1 MSLNLQLLWELKGGS
16 SEWHHIDSASDL
28 FYHSFL
34 NFGVTAVKSLNN
46 KEIEY
51 QLIDYSRLRE
61 VILFNYM
68 QKKGGGEG
76 RSNQTKPNPFL
87 EATLKNKLHGWTS
100 RAEAQHGIHEYALY
114 IIGRSK
120 WAHWLRRDHVMSC
133 HVMRSG
139 GARINEKECRFRKK
153 KKGMKSALG

>member
-1 MSLNLQLLWELKGGS
+1 MFLNLQLLWELKGGS

-28 FYHSFL
+28 FHHSFL

-51 QLIDYSRLRE
+51 QLIIIPGSGK
-61 VILFNYM
+61 LFCSTTCK
-68 QKKGGGEG
+68 KKGEGGE
-76 RSNQTKPNPFL
+76 RLNQTKPNSFL

-133 HVMRSG
+133 HEEWRSK
-139 GARINEKECRFRKK
+139 NKWE
-153 KKGMKSALG
+153 GMQI

>member
-1 MSLNLQLLWELKGGS
+1 MFLNLQLLWELKGGS

-28 FYHSFL
+28 FHHSFL

-68 QKKGGGEG
+68 QKKRGRGGEIK
-76 RSNQTKPNPFL
+76 SNQTKPVPGSN
-87 EATLKNKLHGWTS
+87 T
-100 RAEAQHGIHEYALY
+100 
-114 IIGRSK
+114 
-120 WAHWLRRDHVMSC
+120 
-133 HVMRSG
+133 
-139 GARINEKECRFRKK
+139 KE
-153 KKGMKSALG
+153 